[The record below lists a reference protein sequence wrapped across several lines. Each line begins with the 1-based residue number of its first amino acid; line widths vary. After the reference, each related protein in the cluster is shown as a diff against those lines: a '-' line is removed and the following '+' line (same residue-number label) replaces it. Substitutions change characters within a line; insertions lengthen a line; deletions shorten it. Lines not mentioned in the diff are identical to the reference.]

1 MYWAGTDLFMYNVEM
16 AKEVDF
22 YALMP
27 NNSKAI
33 SRRSKIL
40 SETKERTGRKA
51 VALNLVKRFYTNFK
65 SMNFFS
71 GSAIACSH
79 QVL

>member
-1 MYWAGTDLFMYNVEM
+1 MYNVEM
-16 AKEVDF
+16 AKEVDS

-40 SETKERTGRKA
+40 SEAKERTGRKA
-51 VALNLVKRFYTNFK
+51 VALNLVKRFY
-65 SMNFFS
+65 
-71 GSAIACSH
+71 
-79 QVL
+79 VLTSSR